1 MRAGRALRRAVMDR
15 LIAQVP
21 DLGERVYDKATE
33 TDAYPYVTLGPSYWT
48 DASVE
53 CIEGREITLQV
64 DVWCSSAAGNDRTG
78 TPATGK
84 GNAEDVVDDV
94 ATALNGWMNQDAL
107 TAHPAR
113 VTLVR
118 VMDDPKGCVHG
129 VVQVEVMAEG

>member
-21 DLGERVYDKATE
+21 DLGGRVYDKSTE

-53 CIEGREITLQV
+53 CIEGRDITLQV
-64 DVWCSSAAGNDRTG
+64 DVWCSGGPSA
-78 TPATGK
+78 GK

-94 ATALNGWMNQDAL
+94 ATALNGWMDQVAV

-113 VTLVR
+113 VTMVR
-118 VMDDPKGCVHG
+118 VMDDPNGCVHG

>member
-53 CIEGREITLQV
+53 CVEGRTITLQV
-64 DVWCSSAAGNDRTG
+64 DVWCSGGAA
-78 TPATGK
+78 AGK

-94 ATALNGWMNQDAL
+94 ATALNGWMDQGAL

-113 VTLVR
+113 VTMVR
-118 VMDDPKGCVHG
+118 VMDDPSGCVHG
-129 VVQVEVMAEG
+129 VVQVEVMAEAASI